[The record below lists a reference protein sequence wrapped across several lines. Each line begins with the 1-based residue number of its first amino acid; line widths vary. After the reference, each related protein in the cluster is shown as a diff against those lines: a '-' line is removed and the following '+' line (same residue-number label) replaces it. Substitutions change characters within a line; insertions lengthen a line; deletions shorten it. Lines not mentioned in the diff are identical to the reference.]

1 MTEETTT
8 RPTSRG
14 LRSSAGNGGARASA
28 ASDRSTDR
36 TLLRMLAAATAAF
49 LAVDAYV
56 HLTDASLYDP
66 ATTSAVTEGT
76 LFRVEAIVA
85 IVVGIA
91 LLIQPRP
98 LVWAVAALVAAS
110 AAGAVLL
117 STYVDIGALGPLPD
131 LYEPTWALP
140 GKAASALAE
149 TAAAVLALVGLA
161 VALRAGRRAAT

>member
-14 LRSSAGNGGARASA
+14 LGSSAGKGGVRTSA
-28 ASDRSTDR
+28 ASDRSTDSW
-36 TLLRMLAAATAAF
+36 LLRVLAAATVAF

-56 HLTDASLYDP
+56 HLTDASLYDA

-98 LVWAVAALVAAS
+98 VVWAVAAVVAAS

-131 LYEPTWALP
+131 FYEPTWALP

-161 VALRAGRRAAT
+161 VALRAGRRAVT

>member
-14 LRSSAGNGGARASA
+14 LGSSSGKERARARA
-28 ASDRSTDR
+28 ASDRSIDR
-36 TLLRMLAAATAAF
+36 PHLRVLAVATAAF

-56 HLTDASLYDP
+56 HLTDASLYDA
-66 ATTSAVTEGT
+66 ATNSAFTEGT

-91 LLIQPRP
+91 LLIRPRP
-98 LVWAVAALVAAS
+98 VVWAVAAVVAAS

-117 STYVDIGALGPLPD
+117 STYVDVGALGPLPD

-140 GKAASALAE
+140 GKAASAIAE
-149 TAAAVLALVGLA
+149 TAATVLALVGLA
-161 VALRAGRRAAT
+161 VALRAGRRAVN